1 MVEVGRLGRWSLDN
15 LGFLS
20 LVPLGNCL
28 HELPGHG
35 FFGVEEVFWYEDSC
49 SEGQVVWVYF

>member
-49 SEGQVVWVYF
+49 SEGQVI